1 MIPFNL
7 MDNLN
12 NLKYSIT
19 IGQLLSAFPKIRSQL
34 SQGLKLEKFKVI
46 VTLNN
51 VIARTLLV
59 SSFHLKK

>member
-34 SQGLKLEKFKVI
+34 TQGLKLEKFKVI

>member
-1 MIPFNL
+1 